1 MKCIDWRDAAPEVI
15 APLYTAEHARW
26 SSTLDWDSTANWL
39 VIEAAR
45 MQGILPGYLAV
56 DRSGAIVGWAF
67 YHLHE
72 GVLQIGGLTGRTHSV
87 ARTLLNTI
95 MRSPE
100 AAQARDVACFVLPD
114 QPATTAFV
122 QRRFEALA
130 FHYLRRNVSGL
141 RPDAKTPSANLTASD
156 QQPVRITA
164 WRARDDAP
172 DAVRLMASAY
182 GSSKAARCFA
192 GGTGVEGWVH
202 YVRQLI
208 RTPACG
214 VLLPTASFVA
224 RTSDD
229 GLCGAVLTTSIGPQ
243 AAHVAQLVVDPGHVR
258 QGLGRRLLDA
268 ACTTVA
274 SEGRRYV
281 TLLVAEDNG
290 PARALYATAG
300 FEERSRFLFGW
311 RPRPIPRQAPGSA
324 AA

>member
-1 MKCIDWRDAAPEVI
+1 MKCIDWRDAAPEDI
-15 APLYTAEHARW
+15 APLYIAEHARW

-39 VIEAAR
+39 LIEAAR
-45 MQGILPGYLAV
+45 TQGILPGYLAL
-56 DRSGAIVGWAF
+56 DRSGAVVGWAF

-72 GVLQIGGLTGRTHSV
+72 DVLQIGGLTGRTHSV

-130 FHYLRRNVSGL
+130 FLYLRRDVSGL
-141 RPDAKTPSANLTASD
+141 LPETGSPFPSLSGSE
-156 QQPVRITA
+156 QQSVQIAP
-164 WRARDDAP
+164 WSARDDAP
-172 DAVRLMASAY
+172 DAVRLMAAAY
-182 GSSKAARCFA
+182 GSSTAALCFA
-192 GGTGVEGWVH
+192 GRTGLGGWVH

-208 RTPACG
+208 RSPACG
-214 VLLPTASFVA
+214 VLLPTASFVG
-224 RTSDD
+224 RTSDNA
-229 GLCGAVLTTSIGPQ
+229 LCGAVLTTSIGPQ
-243 AAHVAQLVVDPGHVR
+243 AAHVAQLVVDPGHAR

-281 TLLVAEDNG
+281 TLLVAEDNA

-311 RPRPIPRQAPGSA
+311 RPRPIPRQASGSA